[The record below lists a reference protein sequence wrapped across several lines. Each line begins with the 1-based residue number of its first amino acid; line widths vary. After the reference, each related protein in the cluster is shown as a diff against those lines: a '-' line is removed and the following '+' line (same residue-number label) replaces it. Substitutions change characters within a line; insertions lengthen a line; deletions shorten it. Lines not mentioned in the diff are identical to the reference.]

1 LKSPRIGELLVAEGV
16 LSRTQLEEALSAQQI
31 YGGRLGTVLVE
42 HGFVHEDDLARLLG
56 RQLGVAIACRE
67 DFLNLSPEMLAL
79 VPEELASKYSIVPF
93 RYNETRNRVSVAIA
107 DPTNLQ
113 RADEI
118 SFALGRSAEFVLCP
132 EIVLSRA
139 LEKYYGIAR
148 GRRFIKLDIGH
159 APAPKPATG
168 KSDARQP
175 PAKREGILGLLI
187 NAPTKEGA
195 IDCVLDWLATF
206 GDHAAFLVINDASLA
221 TWGARGVARPPV
233 GPLRDA
239 CAIQDSRVAWAALAA
254 QGPCGTN
261 IPADDGLRIGLE
273 REIGADCSGRVMLV
287 PLVVH
292 DQAFGLFVVSRMRTG
307 VTPDVTLISEL
318 VRRLSFRLQALQ
330 LMEQVAAP
338 LAGVTR

>member
-1 LKSPRIGELLVAEGV
+1 VKSLRIGELLVAEGV
-16 LSRTQLEEALSAQQI
+16 LSRSQLDEALSAQQI

-56 RQLGVAIACRE
+56 RQLGVSIACRE
-67 DFLNLSPEMLAL
+67 DFLNLTPETLAI
-79 VPEELASKYSIVPF
+79 VPEEMASKYSIVPF

-118 SFALGRSAEFVLCP
+118 SFALGRSVEFVLCP

-148 GRRFIKLDIGH
+148 GRRFIKLDIGQP
-159 APAPKPATG
+159 AAPKKPAATTAEAPG
-168 KSDARQP
+168 AR
-175 PAKREGILGLLI
+175 REGILGLLI

-206 GDHAAFLVINDASLA
+206 GDHAVFMVINDSSLA
-221 TWGARGVARPPV
+221 TWGARGVPRPPL
-233 GPLRDA
+233 GTLRNA
-239 CAIQDSRVAWAALAA
+239 CAIQESRVAWSALAA
-254 QGPCGTN
+254 QGPCGTQ
-261 IPADDGLRIGLE
+261 IPPDDALRVGLE
-273 REIGADCSGRVMLV
+273 RELGADCSGRVMLV

-292 DQAFGLFVVSRMRTG
+292 DQAFGIFVVSRMRTG
-307 VTPDVTLISEL
+307 VTLDVTLISEL

-338 LAGVTR
+338 LAGATR